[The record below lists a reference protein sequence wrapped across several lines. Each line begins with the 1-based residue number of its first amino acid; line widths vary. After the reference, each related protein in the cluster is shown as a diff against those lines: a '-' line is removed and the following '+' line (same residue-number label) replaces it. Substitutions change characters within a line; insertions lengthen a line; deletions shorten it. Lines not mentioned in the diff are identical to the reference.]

1 MANPI
6 YGIFPLRV
14 TYRQYVFIHIN
25 VHGKM
30 SGRRYI
36 SMVRFQVPSFFLLVF
51 SIFSITV
58 SVSRSV
64 MSNSLQ
70 PQGLY
75 PTRLLSPWNFPGK
88 STGVG
93 CHFLLLGIFSNQGSN
108 LGLPHCRQTLYRLS
122 HQGVPHQKA
131 DSSCLN

>member
-51 SIFSITV
+51 SNFSITV

-64 MSNSLQ
+64 MSDSLRPCGFHQ
-70 PQGLY
+70 ED
-75 PTRLLSPWNFPGK
+75 PTTLCPWNSP
-88 STGVG
+88 SENNGVG
-93 CHFLLLGIFSNQGSN
+93 IHALLQGIFLTPGSN
-108 LGLPHCRQTLYRLS
+108 LGLPHCRQIL
-122 HQGVPHQKA
+122 
-131 DSSCLN
+131 